1 MSEGI
6 EEKRASALLSGIMGI
21 EDFEVVSKYSLY
33 NTS

>member
-21 EDFEVVSKYSLY
+21 EAVSEHTLY